1 MASVTHL
8 TNQSQFVQA
17 NAAFNGTNITGT
29 IASNGISLSVAAPGA
44 GGGIAAAAG
53 SQTQTNG
60 TLVFSNSNGITFG
73 MSNSSVIT
81 ASHNGLTTAMASNR
95 GSDFVQAT
103 AVFNG
108 TNASGTI
115 ASNAISVSVAAPL
128 TAATDVYDVGS
139 AGSTGTAVR
148 YAREDHVHAG
158 VVRIHAGSNVGN
170 TAGNTVGKHG
180 DWVVAGSNNV
190 TISGSTGG
198 AGVHTVWVSGPT
210 LTQYLTTAM
219 ASNASTQFVQA
230 NAVFN
235 GTNASGTIASNAI
248 SISVAAPAAGV
259 GIVAGTRT
267 ATTAN
272 NLVFSQANGIT
283 FGLEAPGGSVM
294 TASHNGLTTA
304 AQSNQVVN
312 SLNGS
317 TGVMSVT
324 VASSLSMST
333 NGSTISFGLAS
344 NITTALQS
352 AGAYLTTARASND
365 AIGLNS
371 AFTAGPLAMTI
382 NSSGLSLNAASAA
395 GTTSGFGG
403 NLISGSMT
411 HNTAGLNLSLNHPAW
426 LTTAMQSN
434 AATIS
439 NIRVSA
445 GTTSNLLS
453 ALTFSNSNGVSFGIN
468 GSTMTASH
476 NGLTTARASNDGIG
490 TNTAQSNV
498 TWTVNSAGLSLD
510 ARGYAGT
517 GTTFNGA
524 NISGSMTVNS
534 VGVQL
539 SLSAGAG
546 GGVTPVAS
554 ASNGSFSFTTLAF
567 SNANNVTFGT
577 SAGSIITAS
586 VAAPG
591 AAAENNWVNLL
602 GANTAGNTTA
612 SGSTIGYS
620 GINLTLSGT
629 NGSVVNISAPPVSS
643 IIGAS
648 GISVSTN
655 GSTIS
660 VGKVLQSTYAPYMAY
675 STNSQT
681 LAALGATSASARFFP
696 IFISDNIAFNALRV
710 MHNLSY
716 ATSSVSGQQTITY
729 GYGLFSNNAGTLSSI
744 SSSSFSLAVTN
755 SSISNTV
762 SYPVSTGTAGYT
774 YTTLGASSTATI
786 QSFWGTAAGGR
797 PLDLQFGNSMT
808 LSSGMYWLGV
818 ILRHSSS
825 SANIGVSIA
834 IGGNANALH
843 NSLAPWGVA
852 SSAETTNSRYRVP
865 YHGLGAYTVS
875 VSSLPNGVPLTQI
888 AHTQTVMPLLSFLST
903 T

>member
-8 TNQSQFVQA
+8 TNQSQFVQS
-17 NAAFNGTNITGT
+17 NAVFNGTNATGT
-29 IASNGISLSVAAPGA
+29 IASNGISVSVNP
-44 GGGIAAAAG
+44 
-53 SQTQTNG
+53 QTAFV
-60 TLVFSNSNGITFG
+60 LSNSNGITFG
-73 MSNSSVIT
+73 TNGSTVT
-81 ASHNGLTTAMASNR
+81 ASHNGLTSQSNQAWS
-95 GSDFVQAT
+95 GS
-103 AVFNG
+103 
-108 TNASGTI
+108 NASSTFQTLSFNNANGVSWSNNGGAVEITHGLQFTSNTSAI
-115 ASNAISVSVAAPL
+115 TSNALHTSSPRINISAGTTSNNLSALTFSNGNGVSFGLNGSTITASVAAAGGAQ
-128 TAATDVYDVGS
+128 TGISGIVASDATYTSGTVIHSAQANITIGSSVNGASQYVRYSVAPTPSQATQVYDVGS
-139 AGSTGTAVR
+139 AGSTGTVTR
-148 YAREDHVHAG
+148 YALEDHVHAG
-158 VVRIHAGSNVGN
+158 VVRIHAGSNTGN
-170 TAGNTVGKHG
+170 TAGNTLGRHG
-180 DWVVAGSNNV
+180 DWVVAGSNNI

-198 AGVHTVWVSGPT
+198 AGVHTVWVSGPN
-210 LTQYLTTAM
+210 LTQ
-219 ASNASTQFVQA
+219 
-230 NAVFN
+230 
-235 GTNASGTIASNAI
+235 
-248 SISVAAPAAGV
+248 
-259 GIVAGTRT
+259 
-267 ATTAN
+267 
-272 NLVFSQANGIT
+272 
-283 FGLEAPGGSVM
+283 
-294 TASHNGLTTA
+294 
-304 AQSNQVVN
+304 
-312 SLNGS
+312 
-317 TGVMSVT
+317 
-324 VASSLSMST
+324 
-333 NGSTISFGLAS
+333 
-344 NITTALQS
+344 
-352 AGAYLTTARASND
+352 YLTTARASND
-365 AIGLNS
+365 AVGLNT
-371 AFTAGPLAMTI
+371 ALTAGPLAWTV
-382 NSSGLSLNAASAA
+382 NSSGISLNAGSAA

-453 ALTFSNSNGVSFGIN
+453 AITFNDGNGISFGLN
-468 GSTMTASH
+468 ASTLTASH
-476 NGLTTARASNDGIG
+476 NALTSQSNQNVTAGNGGFAFQTLSFSNVNGISFGTSAGSAITASHNALTTARASNDAIG
-490 TNTAQSNV
+490 LNTAQSNV
-498 TWTVNSAGLSLD
+498 TWTVNSSGLSLD

-539 SLSAGAG
+539 SLSAGVG

-612 SGSTIGYS
+612 SGSTVGWS
-620 GINLTLSGT
+620 GINVTLSGT

-643 IIGAS
+643 LVGAS
-648 GISVSTN
+648 GISLSTN

-660 VGKVLQSTYAPYMAY
+660 VGKVLQSTYVPFEPY

-681 LAALGATSASARFFP
+681 LAALGATSGSARFFP

-755 SSISNTV
+755 SSVSNTV
-762 SYPVSTGTAGYT
+762 SYPVSTGTGGYT
-774 YTTLGASSTATI
+774 YTTLSQSTTANI

-808 LSSGMYWLGV
+808 LSSGQYWLGV
-818 ILRHSSS
+818 NLRHSSS

-834 IGGNANALH
+834 LGGNANALW

-852 SSAETTNSRYRVP
+852 SSAQTTNSAYRVP
-865 YHGLGAYTVS
+865 YAGLGAYTVS
-875 VSSLPNGVPLTQI
+875 QSSLPNGVPLTQI
-888 AHTQTVMPLLSFLST
+888 AHTQTIMPLLSFLST
-903 T
+903 S